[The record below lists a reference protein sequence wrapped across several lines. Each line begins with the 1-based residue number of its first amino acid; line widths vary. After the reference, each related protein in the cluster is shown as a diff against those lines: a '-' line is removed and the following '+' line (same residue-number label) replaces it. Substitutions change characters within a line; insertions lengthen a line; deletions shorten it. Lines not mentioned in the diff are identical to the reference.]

1 MCAGALEIYPFCFL
15 ILSSVSA
22 AAAPSCKMLFAEP
35 VASVQNQSEVIKYVS
50 ENLSE
55 AKADAVVERFVQL
68 FEKSVLSNDDRVMSE
83 SQFFTIYKSLKQL
96 AAEYGIRIESK
107 VDTMGVFPAGLDLI
121 QIAGFSEP
129 TATTSGRNVNFAKR
143 HELAHLFHVI
153 ALRAIVLENAGH
165 LKGLSQQQLKEYVEA
180 IESGNNYLEFEKIVT
195 DISGALH
202 VLSPLKSGNE
212 RYGEKLRVLLAGLK
226 PALLSG
232 KVKFNNGWGILEVY
246 AKFVSKAPLVL
257 GKSFA
262 GLAVRLPFIYF
273 ATQFMMDESFRG
285 WVAQVLALY

>member
-1 MCAGALEIYPFCFL
+1 MPNIIRYGLSIAFL
-15 ILSSVSA
+15 LFSYSA
-22 AAAPSCKMLFAEP
+22 SAAPSCKILFSEP
-35 VASVQNQSEVIKYVS
+35 AALIQGESEVIKYIS
-50 ENLSE
+50 ENLNE
-55 AKADAVVERFVQL
+55 AKTDAVVERFIQL
-68 FEKSVLSNDDRVMSE
+68 FEKSVLSDDNRVMSE
-83 SQFFTIYKSLKQL
+83 AQFFTIYKNLKQI
-96 AAEYGIRIESK
+96 ASEYGIRIESK
-107 VDTMGVFPAGLDLI
+107 VDTMGIFPAGLDLI
-121 QIAGFSEP
+121 RIAGFSEP

-153 ALRAIVLENAGH
+153 ALRSIVLENANY
-165 LKGLSQQQLKEYVEA
+165 LKDLNKQQLKDYVEA

-212 RYGEKLRVLLAGLK
+212 RYGEKLRVLLNGLK

-232 KVKFNNGWGILEVY
+232 KVKFKNGWGVLEVY

-273 ATQFMMDESFRG
+273 ATQFMMDEAFRG